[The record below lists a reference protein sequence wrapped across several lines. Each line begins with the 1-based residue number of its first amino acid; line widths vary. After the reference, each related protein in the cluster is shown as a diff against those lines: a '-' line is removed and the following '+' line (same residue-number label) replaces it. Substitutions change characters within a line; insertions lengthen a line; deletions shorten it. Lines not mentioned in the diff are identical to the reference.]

1 MGKIITPGGDG
12 FNTFLKNNFVRYMDH
27 SGEKWAKFG

>member
-12 FNTFLKNNFVRYMDH
+12 FSAFLKNNFVRYMDH
-27 SGEKWAKFG
+27 PGEKWAKFG